1 MSSVVR
7 SEVLEALHRADARGE
22 KKVRVIIGL
31 RAGGS
36 MSAIKEALGRSGV
49 KSYRRET
56 ESFLAVELS
65 RQQVLRLAK
74 LTEDVSSIWLD
85 GPVSAAR

>member
-1 MSSVVR
+1 MTAIVR
-7 SEVLEALHRADARGE
+7 SEVLDALDRAEARGQ
-22 KKVRVIIGL
+22 KGVRVIVGL
-31 RAGGS
+31 RPGGS

-49 KSYRRET
+49 TSYRREA

-74 LTEDVSSIWLD
+74 LTEHVSSVWLD
-85 GPVSAAR
+85 RPVSAAQ